1 MLRGL
6 HLPPHLD
13 VTNEEQ
19 LATYARNVWRGVNPG
34 GEASSSGVR
43 RDPQPEAIP
52 TGAPP
57 NQEEEVPR
65 PAFLQPLPE
74 EPMAEDSISP
84 STVPEEESGV
94 GGEDLLQE
102 GLNLPAM
109 NTENVEGEREVDE
122 EVQGAEE
129 LHPGEDQ
136 RDDVLRGDPGG
147 GGGRDE
153 GPPSP
158 PGPPDE
164 EPQGDPPLEG
174 ENPVPTYRVW
184 ITPMGTRY
192 HTSLACPTLA
202 ASRRLFESRWCRR
215 CGRVSPSQRYG
226 DLCIPRPGA
235 DAHVDL
241 QCPLALGPWNPYPHC
256 QRCSTA

>member
-202 ASRRLFESRWCRR
+202 ASRRLFESRLVPAMWSSFAKSTIRR
-215 CGRVSPSQRYG
+215 SMHTTTRS
-226 DLCIPRPGA
+226 
-235 DAHVDL
+235 
-241 QCPLALGPWNPYPHC
+241 
-256 QRCSTA
+256 